1 MSRRK
6 YGQFCPLAKALDVL
20 GERWTLLIV
29 RELLTGPKRYTDL
42 RAGLPGMATDLL
54 AARLREL
61 QEAGVIGRRE
71 VPRPT
76 PATVY
81 ELTERGRALRPVI
94 MELSRWGRPLLAD
107 PADDQ
112 LPDSALLLGLEAAFR
127 PEAAVA
133 LDETYDLEVDGLRVA
148 VHVRRGRLEIT
159 PSAGDVP
166 AAVRIVTDRQGFM
179 ALARGNPGDRVRIE
193 GDPDALARMRRVF
206 SLAEA
211 AHEAHVGAPRAG
223 GRPGG

>member
-61 QEAGVIGRRE
+61 QVAGVIGRRE

-94 MELSRWGRPLLAD
+94 VELSRWGRPLLVD

-127 PEAAVA
+127 PEAAAGV
-133 LDETYDLEVDGLRVA
+133 DETYDLEVDGLRVA
-148 VHVRRGRLEIT
+148 VHVHRGKLEIT
-159 PSAGDVP
+159 PSGDEH

-179 ALARGNPGDRVRIE
+179 ALARGNPGDSVRID
-193 GDPDALARMRRVF
+193 GDPDALARMRGVF
-206 SLAEA
+206 SLA
-211 AHEAHVGAPRAG
+211 
-223 GRPGG
+223 